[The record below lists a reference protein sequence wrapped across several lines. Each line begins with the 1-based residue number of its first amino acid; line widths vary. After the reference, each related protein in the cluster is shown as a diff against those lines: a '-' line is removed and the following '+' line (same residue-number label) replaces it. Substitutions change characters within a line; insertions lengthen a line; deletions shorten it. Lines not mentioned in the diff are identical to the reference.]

1 MYKLHNYVISRSGQ
15 LTGQSM
21 GYADHVGLV
30 DGMSSWAHHL
40 W

>member
-1 MYKLHNYVISRSGQ
+1 
-15 LTGQSM
+15 M

-30 DGMSSWAHHL
+30 DGMSSWAHHR

>member
-1 MYKLHNYVISRSGQ
+1 LHTSVISRSGQ

-21 GYADHVGLV
+21 GYADHVGSMN
-30 DGMSSWAHHL
+30 GMSSWARHH